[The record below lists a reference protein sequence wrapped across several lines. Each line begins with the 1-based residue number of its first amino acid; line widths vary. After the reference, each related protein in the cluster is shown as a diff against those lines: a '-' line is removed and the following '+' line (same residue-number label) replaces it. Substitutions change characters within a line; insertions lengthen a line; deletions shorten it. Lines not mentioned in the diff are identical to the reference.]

1 MSFCCWLFLISS
13 QAEIF
18 IENKQVKLEKHG
30 LNSYVFIS
38 HNIKQVKSGG
48 FGHVTEVEVL

>member
-1 MSFCCWLFLISS
+1 M
-13 QAEIF
+13 F

-30 LNSYVFIS
+30 LNSHVFIS

>member
-1 MSFCCWLFLISS
+1 MYM
-13 QAEIF
+13 
-18 IENKQVKLEKHG
+18 N

-48 FGHVTEVEVL
+48 FGHFTEVEVL

>member
-1 MSFCCWLFLISS
+1 M
-13 QAEIF
+13 F

-38 HNIKQVKSGG
+38 HNIKQVKSG
-48 FGHVTEVEVL
+48 VLATLLKWKFYRNSLHIFNNNVLVF